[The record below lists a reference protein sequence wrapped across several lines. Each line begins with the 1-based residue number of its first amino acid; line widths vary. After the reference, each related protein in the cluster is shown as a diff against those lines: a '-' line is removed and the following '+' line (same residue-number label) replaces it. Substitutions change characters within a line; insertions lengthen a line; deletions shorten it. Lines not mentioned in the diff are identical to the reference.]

1 MASTQLS
8 PGVKVI
14 EREISERVTSVSS
27 SSAALVGYS
36 EKGDVDNII
45 LITSSQQF
53 IQEYGEPDP
62 TTGSYFHYSGLAYL
76 AQGNVLY
83 SLRVVNGA
91 LYGGVNIMSSTSS
104 ESNAALGTGQSTKT
118 ITITSGFE
126 TDVVFQILGK
136 DPGTWNNK
144 IGIKIQNVLDGTATE
159 PTDQYTFEI
168 VVEHQDDDGNWS
180 QVELWKVSRK
190 RKVDGYGKQLYMEDR
205 INGFSSYISVADNSS
220 NLADTVLPKTQSTRL
235 VFTGG
240 TNGSAISSSDL
251 ITGWDEFTNPE
262 DVDVRILINGGETA
276 VAVQSKLN
284 TIANARKDCVA
295 IQDMPSGS
303 IGSVADML
311 TFRTTTQNFNSSYSA
326 IYTPWVKIYDQ
337 FNDRL
342 LNVPPSGYV
351 AAQLA
356 YNDYVGYPWTA
367 AMGFTR
373 GVLDVIEPSYIFT
386 EGERDLLFQDEINP
400 IQMFRGEGT
409 VIWGQR
415 TEQVKRSALSDLNVR
430 RSLIVIEKAIG
441 ISLRPF
447 IGENN
452 TVVTRF
458 RISSILEQYLD
469 RLSAQG
475 AFQTEAG
482 DRGFRVVCDDS
493 NNIPSVID
501 NNEILVHVFVKPVK
515 TIYFVQLIVPITQ
528 TGISFEELISRG
540 VLF

>member
-14 EREISERVTSVSS
+14 ERDFSERVTSVSS